1 MKKYLKKVLIVTLC
15 LCTIIGC
22 TNIGECNA
30 FGTTYYKIKIASSD
44 FFGNKRNLIVI
55 MPKKNLKKYTI
66 YEGKTSGNPGG
77 IGKDIIDSS
86 ISGGAHYVKS
96 KTWYEYKNGKKYKYC
111 GYQKIRK
118 VGDIYVVDKNVYK
131 LRPAIKSNKVKTYM
145 KKQAKAYVIGTTLG
159 AKYNVTKRREG
170 WIAEMCF
177 SKVTS
182 IKKKWTLDDTVYE
195 YSTVL

>member
-30 FGTTYYKIKIASSD
+30 FGTTYYQIKITSASS
-44 FFGNKRNLIVI
+44 FFGKKKYNVI
-55 MPKKNLKKYTI
+55 IPKKKLKKYTI

-77 IGKDIIDSS
+77 IGKDIMGSS

-96 KTWYEYKNGKKYKYC
+96 GTWYEHKNGKKYKYC

-118 VGDIYVVDKNVYK
+118 VGDIYVIDGKTYK
-131 LRPAIKSNKVKTYM
+131 LRPAIKSNKVKTYV
-145 KKQAKAYVIGTTLG
+145 KKQAKTYVIGTTVG
-159 AKYNVTKRREG
+159 ADYNVTERRKP
-170 WIAEMCF
+170 WIAEMYF
-177 SKVTS
+177 GKVTS
-182 IKKKWTLDDTVYE
+182 IKKKWTLEDIVYE
-195 YSTVL
+195 GYAVL